1 MKRFFV
7 PAVSALTI
15 ALLGACVDEP
25 PKKPRGKP
33 HSPPNTSTT
42 SVDPNAQPD
51 PTAPPPTEG
60 TKPPTDTTHPPSPVP
75 ESTQPPVARGE
86 IPYAKPV
93 PGKPG
98 FVFSPYDQFKGYI
111 DVRGFPPG
119 TEVKDPY
126 SQKSFLVP

>member
-1 MKRFFV
+1 MKRYFV

-15 ALLGACVDEP
+15 VLLGACVDEP
-25 PKKPRGKP
+25 PKKTGKKP
-33 HSPPNTSTT
+33 HSPSSTT
-42 SVDPNAQPD
+42 IVE
-51 PTAPPPTEG
+51 TTPPPDAT
-60 TKPPTDTTHPPSPVP
+60 TTVPPSDQPKPPDTTHPPSPVP
-75 ESTQPPVARGE
+75 ENQPVARGE

>member
-1 MKRFFV
+1 MKRYFV

-15 ALLGACVDEP
+15 VLLGACVDEP
-25 PKKPRGKP
+25 PKKTGKKP
-33 HSPPNTSTT
+33 SHSPNNNTV
-42 SVDPNAQPD
+42 VDTN
-51 PTAPPPTEG
+51 PPTDVPPS
-60 TKPPTDTTHPPSPVP
+60 TPPSDTNPKPPTDTHPPTAV
-75 ESTQPPVARGE
+75 QDPPVQRGE